1 MRATT
6 SELSQPLNEVADHRK
21 IGFSNPIHEKQQL
34 VLDHLNH
41 NKLQKSI
48 WPRSIL
54 NTEEYLIWIE
64 NKKQKN

>member
-6 SELSQPLNEVADHRK
+6 SELSQPLNEVADHHK
-21 IGFSNPIHEKQQL
+21 IGFSYPVHEKQQK

-41 NKLQKSI
+41 NKLQNYI

-54 NTEEYLIWIE
+54 NTKEYLIWTE
-64 NKKQKN
+64 NKKKQS